1 MRIWHRVFACIN
13 LYFLFILASTIV
25 HIFYNSVSSEENI
38 IKKISERIIEF
49 TDTIRPVC
57 LPFRPE
63 DAIDDTDTT
72 EGLFVN
78 TASWVVPIV

>member
-1 MRIWHRVFACIN
+1 
-13 LYFLFILASTIV
+13 V
-25 HIFYNSVSSEENI
+25 HIIYSSVFLKENI

-63 DAIDDTDTT
+63 DAIDDTDTK

-78 TASWVVPIV
+78 TASWVVPIL